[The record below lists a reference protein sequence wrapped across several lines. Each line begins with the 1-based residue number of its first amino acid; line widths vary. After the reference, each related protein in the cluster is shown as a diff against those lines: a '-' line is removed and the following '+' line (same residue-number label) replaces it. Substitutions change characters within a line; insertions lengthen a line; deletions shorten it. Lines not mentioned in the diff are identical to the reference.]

1 MNEKMHT
8 MKEDDRMYSL
18 VLLDDERI
26 VLQGIQKVFR
36 MEDYGFQVTGAFNN
50 PLKALESI
58 EELKPDLIITDVK
71 MPQMDGLEFT
81 ARVREMLPDTQIVI
95 LSGYDDFSNA
105 QHAMKLGVRDY
116 LLKPIKKADFAAML
130 TRMRDR
136 ISEKAAQTA
145 YYESLQKY
153 AESNHTELKN
163 RFFLELA
170 ETGKYDEGYIRT
182 FCGQMHL
189 GMADACLILV
199 KLVINDIRIQ
209 GDYMSAV
216 GKITEELKGLLED
229 FGDTEVFLSD
239 EEIYFLIWGETEQ
252 IEAAQEDIKNT
263 AESFAEELGN
273 RQILVY
279 TGISSPVKG
288 LGQLLTA
295 RNECDNQILMGKDD
309 PDSRE
314 KYDLTGGDI
323 KIPYDDIETLF
334 AAISLNDAEKMRQ
347 SIERIYDHPA
357 IALYRDFSS
366 SLTFLI
372 LLRLERMISRYDPEG
387 TADLFP
393 ARMPDMKTLR
403 KDYPSAAQQKE
414 LIGNAAF
421 VLADLIATK
430 EVASPKKIVRDALS
444 YIREHYNENISLTD
458 VSENINI
465 SKNYLCDIF
474 KKELNV
480 TFINYVTAL
489 RIEKA
494 KELLV
499 STDMKMYEISAAVGY
514 NDYAYFSQIFKRQ
527 TGTTLSAYRRRN

>member
-1 MNEKMHT
+1 MQGA
-8 MKEDDRMYSL
+8 KEDDRMYSL
-18 VLLDDERI
+18 VLLDDEKI

-36 MEDYGFQVTGAFNN
+36 LEDYGFQVTGAFNN
-50 PLKALESI
+50 PLKALESLDQ
-58 EELKPDLIITDVK
+58 LKPDLIITDVK
-71 MPQMDGLEFT
+71 MPQMDGLEFS
-81 ARVREMLPDTQIVI
+81 ARVREKLPDTEIVI
-95 LSGYDDFSNA
+95 LSGYDEFSNA
-105 QHAMKLGVRDY
+105 QHALKLGVRDY

-130 TRMRDR
+130 TRMYKR
-136 ISEKAAQTA
+136 IEDKAAQTA
-145 YYESLQKY
+145 YYDSLQKY

-170 ETGKYDEGYIRT
+170 EKGTCDEGYIRT
-182 FCGQMHL
+182 FCRQMHL
-189 GMADACLILV
+189 DMEDASMILV
-199 KLVINDIRIQ
+199 KLVINEIRIQ

-216 GKITEELKGLLED
+216 GKITEELKGQLED
-229 FGDTEVFLSD
+229 FAQTEVFLSD
-239 EEIYFLIWGETEQ
+239 EEIYFLIYGDQEEM
-252 IEAAQEDIKNT
+252 EASEEDIRNT
-263 AESFAEELGN
+263 AESFEEELLH

-279 TGISSPVKG
+279 TGISRPVQG
-288 LGQLLTA
+288 LSQLLVA
-295 RNECDNQILMGKDD
+295 RNECDNQILMGSGRDD
-309 PDSRE
+309 QNGRG
-314 KYDLTGGDI
+314 KYDLDSGDI
-323 KIPYDDIETLF
+323 KIPYDDIEALF
-334 AAISLNDAEKMRQ
+334 AAIAMNDAEKMRK
-347 SIERIYDHPA
+347 SIERIYDQPA
-357 IALYRDFSS
+357 NVLYRDFSS

-372 LLRLERMISRYDPEG
+372 LLRLGRMINRYEPAGD
-387 TADLFP
+387 ADMHT
-393 ARMPDMKTLR
+393 ARMPDMKELR
-403 KDYPSAAQQKE
+403 KDYPSASQQKE
-414 LIGNAAF
+414 LIGNMAF

-430 EVASPKKIVRDALS
+430 EVASPKKIVRDALN

>member
-1 MNEKMHT
+1 
-8 MKEDDRMYSL
+8 MKEDDKMYSL
-18 VLLDDERI
+18 VLLDDEKI
-26 VLQGIQKVFR
+26 VLQGIQKVFHL
-36 MEDYGFQVTGAFNN
+36 EDYGFQVTGAFNN
-50 PLKALESI
+50 PLKALESL

-71 MPQMDGLEFT
+71 MPQMDGLEFS
-81 ARVREMLPDTQIVI
+81 ARVREILPDTEIVI
-95 LSGYDDFSNA
+95 LSGYDEFSNA
-105 QHAMKLGVRDY
+105 QHALKLGVRDY

-130 TRMRDR
+130 TRMRKR
-136 ISEKAAQTA
+136 IEEKAAQAA

-182 FCGQMHL
+182 FCQQMHL
-189 GMADACLILV
+189 DMADACMILV
-199 KLVINDIRIQ
+199 KVVINDVHIQ

-229 FGDTEVFLSD
+229 FAGTEVFLSD
-239 EEIYFLIWGETEQ
+239 EEIYFLIWGEKEE
-252 IEAAQEDIKNT
+252 IEASEEDIRNT
-263 AESFAEELGN
+263 AESFEEELRH
-273 RQILVY
+273 RQVLVY
-279 TGISSPVKG
+279 TGISRPVTG
-288 LGQLLTA
+288 LGQLLIA
-295 RNECDNQILMGKDD
+295 RNECDNQILMG
-309 PDSRE
+309 SGRE
-314 KYDLTGGDI
+314 DQNGRGKYDPAGGDI

-334 AAISLNDAEKMRQ
+334 AAISMNDAEKMRN
-347 SIERIYDHPA
+347 SIERIYDQPA
-357 IALYRDFSS
+357 NALYRDFSS

-372 LLRLERMISRYDPEG
+372 LLRLGRMISRYESEG
-387 TADLFP
+387 DRELFSG
-393 ARMPDMKTLR
+393 RMPDMKELQ

-414 LIGNAAF
+414 LIGNTAF

-430 EVASPKKIVRDALS
+430 EVASPKKIVRDALN
-444 YIREHYNENISLTD
+444 YIREHYNENISLTE

-480 TFINYVTAL
+480 TFINYVTSL